1 MKICPI
7 CQQTYT
13 DENLN
18 FCLADGGTL
27 TALKDDPPPTVVM
40 NPPRQTN
47 PNWSTNYQPPTYQN
61 QQMAQNQPFGM
72 QEQNQF
78 NQVQGQDQTLA
89 TVSLVMGILSLPLIF
104 CCYLNIPFG
113 IAALITGYIGMNNA
127 NNNPTRYGG
136 KGMAM
141 GGMITGGLS
150 LLIMVGLFIFWLIL
164 TLLSS

>member
-61 QQMAQNQPFGM
+61 QQMVQNQPFGM
-72 QEQNQF
+72 QGQNQF
-78 NQVQGQDQTLA
+78 TQVQGQDQTLPI
-89 TVSLVMGILSLPLIF
+89 VSLVLGIFGILLTF
-104 CCYLNIPFG
+104 CCYMGLPFG
-113 IAALITGYIGMNNA
+113 LAALITGYFGMNNA
-127 NNNPTRYGG
+127 KNNPTKYGG
-136 KGMAM
+136 KGIAI
-141 GGMITGGLS
+141 GGMITGGIS
-150 LLIMVGLFIFWLIL
+150 LLITLGMIVFFIIL
-164 TLLSS
+164 SAIG